1 MSNRSVDWISE
12 TETKLSQDGV
22 ALDACISF
30 TPSLSTPV
38 VPLAPPTL
46 QALSTCTHHRKIILA
61 STIDEPTLA
70 LTAGREERE
79 PFNIPPHR
87 HHLHLHCAPNHE
99 TKGS

>member
-22 ALDACISF
+22 ALDACISL
-30 TPSLSTPV
+30 PPHCQLRC
-38 VPLAPPTL
+38 PLAPPTL

-99 TKGS
+99 TTGS